1 MRISIGH
8 FLRSG
13 LVDSG
18 AVFISG
24 CAIIL
29 RIVFVALCGDC
40 TGDGSNHTNN
50 AKDEANQAVRAI

>member
-50 AKDEANQAVRAI
+50 AKDEAN